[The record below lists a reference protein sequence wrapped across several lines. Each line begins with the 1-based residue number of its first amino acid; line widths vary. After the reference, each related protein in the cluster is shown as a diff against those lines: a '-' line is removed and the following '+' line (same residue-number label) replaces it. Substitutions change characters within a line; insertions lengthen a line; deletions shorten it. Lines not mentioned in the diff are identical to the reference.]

1 MSECVSVQMGVC
13 TDRLEFKVSTVH
25 LKALNQV
32 GKKVK
37 GTLVLVHT
45 GHY

>member
-1 MSECVSVQMGVC
+1 MCVQAGVC

-25 LKALNQV
+25 LKAFEPS